1 MLVPIMVQHNPA
13 LPHDGL
19 RMQTAVLTVACCVSI
34 NPELMQFTVQVIIQ
48 CSMYTASHRLLEMSG
63 NKQHVATAC
72 EL

>member
-1 MLVPIMVQHNPA
+1 
-13 LPHDGL
+13 
-19 RMQTAVLTVACCVSI
+19 VSI